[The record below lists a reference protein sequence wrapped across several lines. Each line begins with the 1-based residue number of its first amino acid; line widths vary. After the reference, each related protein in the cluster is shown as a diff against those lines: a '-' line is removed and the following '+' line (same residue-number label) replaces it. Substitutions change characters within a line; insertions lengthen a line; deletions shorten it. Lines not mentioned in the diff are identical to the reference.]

1 MVLAGSCATTKQV
14 QHLGAETGLRLG
26 SEKVQNKNFMATKS
40 GPGRIKIFADSSLL
54 DARIKEFLF
63 LENGHMTLSGQLE

>member
-26 SEKVQNKNFMATKS
+26 SEKVQNKNLMATKS
-40 GPGRIKIFADSSLL
+40 GPGRIKKFADSSLL
-54 DARIKEFLF
+54 EARTKEFLF
-63 LENGHMTLSGQLE
+63 LENGHTT